1 MTPRGVLTVAGAL
14 GAIWALG
21 VVWVGA
27 TQINLPIFSLT
38 PVLLVGFL
46 GPGLFLALMILLM
59 AVRRYMTQEL
69 HDGSAGHP
77 GSKADVDAKVL
88 QNTIEQ
94 TVLALCLWPAI
105 GFLAADDGPGL
116 IAALAV
122 SFPLSRL
129 AYWTGYRISPPLR
142 MAGFSATFC
151 ATIFALAWAF
161 AVWFV

>member
-1 MTPRGVLTVAGAL
+1 MTPRGVTTVAGAL

-59 AVRRYMTQEL
+59 AVRRYMTQGL

-77 GSKADVDAKVL
+77 SSAADVDAKVL

-151 ATIFALAWAF
+151 ATIFALVWAF

>member
-1 MTPRGVLTVAGAL
+1 MTPRGVTTVAGAL

-77 GSKADVDAKVL
+77 GSTADVDAKVL
-88 QNTIEQ
+88 RNTIEQ